1 MRILHTSDWHL
12 GKRLDDFSRLEEQ
25 SEVLEEIVHLAE
37 VQDVDVVLIAG
48 DLFDTFNPSTEAL
61 ELFYRTLKRLTNNG
75 KRAVVAIAGNHDSPD
90 RIESPDPLARECGII
105 FIGYPNTAV
114 PLFRLESGIEVVKS
128 SEGFLEMMLPR
139 CSMPFR
145 LLHTS
150 YANEFRMK
158 TYLGSGNNE
167 QELRK
172 LLAEKWEELV
182 TRYCDNRGCNLLL
195 SHLFFIKE
203 GAELPEEP
211 DDEKPILHVGG
222 AQAIFSGNIPQGLQ
236 YVALGHLH
244 RKQVVDSTPCP
255 VVYSGSPL
263 SYSFAEANQQKFVI
277 VAELEPGKPA
287 AITEIPLAS
296 GRRLLRYR
304 AEGVECAVEWLAANT
319 DALVELTL
327 VSDTYITAQERKLLN
342 DIHPNIINIYPE
354 VAVSGQVEQKRGKV
368 DLTKTPEAL
377 FRDYFMHAKGQEP
390 SESIMALFKEIL
402 AEEEEK

>member
-1 MRILHTSDWHL
+1 M

-75 KRAVVAIAGNHDSPD
+75 NRAVVAIAGNHDSPD

-105 FIGYPNTAV
+105 LIGYPNTAV

-172 LLAEKWEELV
+172 LLAERWEELV
-182 TRYCDNRGCNLLL
+182 ARYCDNRGCNLLL